1 MTPWI
6 RVGLSG
12 WVGVIAI
19 GVVTAVLGATVYPD
33 IDHPLV
39 GTPYGMALGA
49 CAALAALCW
58 MASIVTRD
66 ASWVDRLWS
75 IVPALYCGI
84 VLADVGFGSA
94 RVAVMTALA
103 CVWGAR
109 LTFNLIRRGGWRRGS
124 EDYRWTYLREQISQR
139 GVFGRR
145 IGEAGFQTFNV
156 LFVSFGQ
163 MALVWLFTSPVHQAW
178 QHADAPL
185 GWLDYVAM
193 VAFVVLL
200 VLETIAD
207 EQVWRFQQN
216 KARLV
221 AEGAEVERPFL
232 TEGLFRYC
240 RHPNCTCE
248 QAMWIVFY
256 LFAISASGR
265 LWHWTGLGWVIL
277 LLLFA
282 VSTRL
287 TEKISSERYPAYS
300 RYQAAVPMFVPNPL
314 NPRRRRAQPVYL

>member
-1 MTPWI
+1 MRGVRLRALVVAI
-6 RVGLSG
+6 
-12 WVGVIAI
+12 VGVVAFVPGWIAY
-19 GVVTAVLGATVYPD
+19 AA

-39 GTPYGMALGA
+39 GTPYGVALGV
-49 CAALAALCW
+49 CAAVAVLSW
-58 MASIVTRD
+58 MASMLTRD

-75 IVPALYCGI
+75 IVPALYGGI
-84 VLADVGFGSA
+84 VLADVGFGST
-94 RVAVMTALA
+94 RITVMTALA
-103 CVWGAR
+103 SAWGAR
-109 LTFNLIRRGGWRRGS
+109 LTFNLIRRGGWRRDS
-124 EDYRWTYLREQISQR
+124 EDYRWSHLREQISQR
-139 GVFGRR
+139 RVLGWQ
-145 IGEAGFQTFNV
+145 IGEVGFQTFNV

-163 MALVWLFTSPVHQAW
+163 MALIWLFTSPVHQAW
-178 QHADAPL
+178 QHADVPL
-185 GWLDYVAM
+185 GWLDYVAI

-207 EQVWRFQQN
+207 QQVWRFQQN

-221 AEGAEVERPFL
+221 AEDAEVERPFL

-287 TEKISSERYPAYS
+287 TEQISGERYPAYS

-314 NPRRRRAQPVYL
+314 SPRRRRAQPVYL

>member
-1 MTPWI
+1 MI
-6 RVGLSG
+6 RAGVPG
-12 WVGVIAI
+12 WAGVVAI
-19 GVVTAVLGATVYPD
+19 GAVAVVLGVTVYPD

-39 GTPYGMALGA
+39 GTPYGVALGV
-49 CAALAALCW
+49 CAAVAVLSW
-58 MASIVTRD
+58 MASMLTRD

-94 RVAVMTALA
+94 RITVMTVLA
-103 CVWGAR
+103 SAWGAR
-109 LTFNLIRRGGWRRGS
+109 LTFNLIRRGGWRRDS

-139 GVFGRR
+139 RVLGRQ
-145 IGEAGFQTFNV
+145 IGEVGFQTFNV

-163 MALVWLFTSPVHQAW
+163 MALIWLFTSPVHQAW
-178 QHADAPL
+178 RHADVPL
-185 GWLDYVAM
+185 GWLDYVAI
-193 VAFVVLL
+193 VAFVLL
-200 VLETIAD
+200 LGLETVAD
-207 EQVWRFQQN
+207 QQVWRFQQN
-216 KARLV
+216 KARVV

-248 QAMWIVFY
+248 QAMWIAFY
-256 LFAISASGR
+256 LFAISASGQ
-265 LWHWTGLGWVIL
+265 LWHWTGLGWVLL

-287 TEKISSERYPAYS
+287 TEKISSERYPDYS

>member
-1 MTPWI
+1 MRGVRLRALAVAI
-6 RVGLSG
+6 
-12 WVGVIAI
+12 VGVVAFVPGWIAY
-19 GVVTAVLGATVYPD
+19 AA

-39 GTPYGMALGA
+39 GTPYGVALGV
-49 CAALAALCW
+49 CAAVAVLSW
-58 MASIVTRD
+58 MASMLTRD

-84 VLADVGFGSA
+84 VLADVGLGST
-94 RVAVMTALA
+94 RITVMTALA
-103 CVWGAR
+103 CAWGAR
-109 LTFNLIRRGGWRRGS
+109 LTFNLIRRGGWRADS

-139 GVFGRR
+139 RVLGWQ
-145 IGEAGFQTFNV
+145 IGEVGFQTFNV

-163 MALVWLFTSPVHQAW
+163 MALIWLFTSPVHQAW
-178 QHADAPL
+178 QHADVPL
-185 GWLDYVAM
+185 GWLDYVAI

-207 EQVWRFQQN
+207 QQVWRFQQN

-248 QAMWIVFY
+248 QALWIVFY

-287 TEKISSERYPAYS
+287 TEKISGERYPAYS